1 MNDFLIPS
9 SNPTA
14 KIKAG
19 HIAWRSPSNIAIV
32 KYWGKYGQQF
42 PSNPSLSM
50 TLEHA
55 FSETHLFYKPKGQE
69 GAALQFSFDNKE
81 NRAFEA
87 RIALVLKSWKE
98 YLPFLD
104 LIDVDIHSK
113 NSFPHSAGIA
123 SSASAM
129 SALALCMVSLEQLIY
144 KRFSD
149 KEFFQKASFLAR
161 LASGSACRSVFP
173 CFALWGRSDHVQGS
187 HDAYAIEM
195 ERFDPVFASLHDDI
209 VIVSSDE
216 KAVSSSAGHALMI
229 DHPFAESRYAQARRH
244 VEELN
249 QVLKAGDIE
258 RFGEIAELEA
268 MTLHALMMSSQPSYI
283 LMLPNTLR
291 IIHKVREF
299 RLEAKLPV
307 YFSLDAGPNP
317 HILYPSSIKSSVQP
331 FINSEIK
338 PFAEQGMILNDHC
351 GKGPVQIS

>member
-1 MNDFLIPS
+1 
-9 SNPTA
+9 
-14 KIKAG
+14 
-19 HIAWRSPSNIAIV
+19 
-32 KYWGKYGQQF
+32 
-42 PSNPSLSM
+42 M

-55 FSETHLFYKPKGQE
+55 FTETHLFYKPKDNSTE
-69 GAALQFSFDNKE
+69 TLKFSFDNKE

-104 LIDVDIHSK
+104 IIDIDIHSK

-129 SALALCMVSLEQLIY
+129 SALALCIVSLEQLIY

-149 KEFFQKASFLAR
+149 KEFFQKASYLSR
-161 LASGSACRSVFP
+161 LASGSACRSLFP
-173 CFALWGRSDHVQGS
+173 CYSVWGRTDHIQGS
-187 HDAYAIEM
+187 HDAYAIAM
-195 ERFDPVFASLHDDI
+195 ERFDPIFASLHDDI

-216 KAVSSSAGHALMI
+216 KSVSSSAGHALMN
-229 DHPFAESRYAQARRH
+229 DHPFAESRYTQARKH

-249 QVLKAGDIE
+249 QVLKSGDID

-268 MTLHALMMSSQPSYI
+268 LTLHALMMCSQPSYT
-283 LMLPNTLR
+283 LLQPNTLVVLNK
-291 IIHKVREF
+291 IKEF
-299 RLEAKLPV
+299 RRDAKLPV

-317 HILYPSSIKSSVQP
+317 HILYPTSIKASVQQ
-331 FINSEIK
+331 FIEAEIK
-338 PFAEQGMILNDHC
+338 PLAEGGMILNDHC

>member
-1 MNDFLIPS
+1 
-9 SNPTA
+9 
-14 KIKAG
+14 
-19 HIAWRSPSNIAIV
+19 
-32 KYWGKYGQQF
+32 
-42 PSNPSLSM
+42 M

-55 FSETHLFYKPKGQE
+55 FTETHLFYKPKGE
-69 GAALQFSFDNKE
+69 AGTALQFSFDNKE

-87 RIALVLKSWKE
+87 RIALVLKAWKE

-129 SALALCMVSLEQLIY
+129 SALALCLVSLEQLIY

-149 KEFFQKASFLAR
+149 KEFFQKASYLAR

-173 CFALWGRSDHVQGS
+173 CFSLWGRSDHIQGS
-187 HDAYAIEM
+187 HDAYAIAM

-283 LMLPNTLR
+283 LMLPNTLS
-291 IIHKVREF
+291 IINKVREF

-338 PFAEQGMILNDHC
+338 PFAEQGMILHDHC

>member
-9 SNPTA
+9 SNPTT

-42 PSNPSLSM
+42 PGNPSLSM

-55 FSETHLFYKPKGQE
+55 FTETHLFYKPKTTNGIN
-69 GAALQFSFDNKE
+69 LKFSFDNKE

-87 RIALVLKSWKE
+87 RIQIVLKSWKE
-98 YLPFLD
+98 YFPFLE
-104 LIDVDIHSK
+104 LIDIDIHSK
-113 NSFPHSAGIA
+113 NSFPHSAGLA
-123 SSASAM
+123 SSASSM

-149 KEFFQKASFLAR
+149 KEFFQKASFISR

-173 CFALWGRSDHVQGS
+173 CFAVWGRSDHIQGS
-187 HDAYAIEM
+187 HDGYAVAC
-195 ERFDPVFASLHDDI
+195 ERFHPDFASMHDDI
-209 VIVSSDE
+209 VIVDSGQKS
-216 KAVSSSAGHALMI
+216 VSSTAGHALMNE
-229 DHPFAESRYAQARRH
+229 HPFEESRYKQARKH

-249 QVLKAGDIE
+249 QVLITGDME

-268 MTLHALMMSSQPSYI
+268 MTLHALMMCSQPSYT
-283 LMLPNTLR
+283 LMLPNTLL
-291 IIHKVREF
+291 IINKIKEF
-299 RLEAKLPV
+299 RHESKLPV
-307 YFSLDAGPNP
+307 YFTLDAGPNP

-338 PFAEQGMILNDHC
+338 PYAEEGLILSDYC